1 MIPEELKYTKSHE
14 WIMVEGSQATMGIT
28 QFAQE
33 QLGDITF
40 IDLPEIGQQVTVGDE
55 IGSVE
60 SVKAASEIYAP
71 MNGEIVEVNEN
82 LEDEPEKINED
93 PYGAGWIAKIKFTEL
108 PSEMSTPLWWMGPD
122 ISTSR
127 SMLTTPSLPT

>member
-1 MIPEELKYTKSHE
+1 MIPEGLKYTKSHE
-14 WIMVEGSQATMGIT
+14 WIKVEGGQATVGIT
-28 QFAQE
+28 HFAQE

-40 IDLPEIGQQVTVGDE
+40 IDLPEKGQQITVGDE

-93 PYGAGWIAKIKFTEL
+93 PYGEGWIVKIKFTEL
-108 PSEMSTPLWWMGPD
+108 PSDLMDAEAYSKVLDEETH
-122 ISTSR
+122 
-127 SMLTTPSLPT
+127 

>member
-14 WIMVEGSQATMGIT
+14 WIKIEGSQATMGIT

-108 PSEMSTPLWWMGPD
+108 PSDLMDAEAYSKVVSEETH
-122 ISTSR
+122 
-127 SMLTTPSLPT
+127 

>member
-14 WIMVEGSQATMGIT
+14 WIKIEGSQATMGIT

-108 PSEMSTPLWWMGPD
+108 PTDLMDAKAYSKVVSEETH
-122 ISTSR
+122 
-127 SMLTTPSLPT
+127 

>member
-14 WIMVEGSQATMGIT
+14 WIKVEGSQATMGIT

-40 IDLPEIGQQVTVGDE
+40 IDLPEKGQQVAVGDE

-71 MNGEIVEVNEN
+71 LAGEIVEINEN
-82 LEDEPEKINED
+82 LEEEPEKLNED
-93 PYGAGWIAKIKFTEL
+93 PYGQGWIAKIKFTEL
-108 PSEMSTPLWWMGPD
+108 PADLMDAGAYSKVVSEEAH
-122 ISTSR
+122 
-127 SMLTTPSLPT
+127 